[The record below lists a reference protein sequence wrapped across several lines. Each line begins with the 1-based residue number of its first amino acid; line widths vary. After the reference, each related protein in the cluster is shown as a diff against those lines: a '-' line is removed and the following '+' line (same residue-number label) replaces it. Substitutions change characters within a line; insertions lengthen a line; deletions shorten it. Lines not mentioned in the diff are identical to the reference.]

1 MDSKPATESVVSI
14 KGLRMSFGDFEAL
27 KGIDL
32 EVGRGE
38 VVGYI
43 GPNGAG
49 KSTTVKILLG
59 IQTGFEGEVRVL
71 GEDIRAENPAYKRRV
86 GYVPETPDLY
96 DSLTAQEYISFIGQL
111 YGLSAAEASHRGF
124 ELMDLLEVGYV
135 YDSRISSFS
144 KGMKQKLLISAALVH
159 DPDVLFLDEPMS
171 GLDANSILVFKE
183 ILSELAKAGKTV
195 FYSSHMM
202 DVVEKVSSRIILIA
216 EGRVLGDGSFEE
228 LKAQSHQ
235 ASLEG
240 VFGELTGFEGQ
251 EKIARS
257 FVGVMRGEEP

>member
-1 MDSKPATESVVSI
+1 MEKKAMESVVSI
-14 KGLRMSFGDFEAL
+14 KGLTMRYGDFEAL

-59 IQTGFEGEVRVL
+59 IQRDFGGEVRVL
-71 GEDIRAENPAYKRRV
+71 GEDIRGEDPSYKRHV

-96 DSLTAQEYISFIGQL
+96 DSLTAREYVTFIGEL
-111 YGLSAAEASHRGF
+111 YGLAAEEASHRGF
-124 ELMDLLEVGYV
+124 ELMDLLEVGHV

-144 KGMKQKLLISAALVH
+144 KGMKQKLLITAGLIH
-159 DPDVLFLDEPMS
+159 DPDLLFLDEPMS
-171 GLDANSILVFKE
+171 GLDANSVLVFKE
-183 ILSELAKAGKTV
+183 ILAELAAAGKTV
-195 FYSSHMM
+195 FYSSHMR
-202 DVVEKVSSRIILIA
+202 DVVEKVSSRIVLIA
-216 EGRVLGDGSFEE
+216 EGRVLGDGTFEE
-228 LKAQSHQ
+228 LKELSHQ

-240 VFGELTGFEGQ
+240 VFGELTGFGRQDE
-251 EKIARS
+251 IAGD
-257 FVGVMRGEEP
+257 FVKVMRGEAR